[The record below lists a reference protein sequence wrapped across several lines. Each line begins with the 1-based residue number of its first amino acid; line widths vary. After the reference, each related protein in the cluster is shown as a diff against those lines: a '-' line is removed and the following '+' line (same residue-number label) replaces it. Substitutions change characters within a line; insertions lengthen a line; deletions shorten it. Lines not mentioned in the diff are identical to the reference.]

1 MTCKNKDIR
10 QLLPA
15 HLEGILDPSAQREVE
30 QHLAACHDCR
40 TEIDMLRLLAAENV
54 PDPGEAFWAAL
65 PGRIYR
71 GVQEQQQRG
80 AGMLTRALDQFL
92 RLRWALSAM
101 AAVLLVVSLAWFLT
115 RSAPLQLA
123 ETGSTE
129 SAASYDDMLDPGT
142 IEIAELGDTELRSL
156 DAWASGEL
164 VALIGEA
171 SDLFTNS
178 QDLSLDDRIAE
189 LNTQELEQLSRKLDE
204 YAEEV

>member
-1 MTCKNKDIR
+1 MTCRNKDIR

-15 HLEGILDPSAQREVE
+15 HLEGALDPSAQREVE

-71 GVQEQQQRG
+71 EVQEQQRG
-80 AGMLTRALDQFL
+80 TGRLTWALDRFL
-92 RLRWALSAM
+92 RVRWALAAM

-115 RSAPLQLA
+115 SSAPMKLA
-123 ETGSTE
+123 ETVPADST
-129 SAASYDDMLDPGT
+129 ASYDDMLDPGT
-142 IEIAELGDTELRSL
+142 IEVAELGDTELRSL

-171 SDLFTNS
+171 SDLITNS
-178 QDLSLDDRIAE
+178 QDLSLDDRLAE
-189 LNTQELEQLSRKLDE
+189 LNPQELEQLSHKLDE
-204 YAEEV
+204 YAEEG